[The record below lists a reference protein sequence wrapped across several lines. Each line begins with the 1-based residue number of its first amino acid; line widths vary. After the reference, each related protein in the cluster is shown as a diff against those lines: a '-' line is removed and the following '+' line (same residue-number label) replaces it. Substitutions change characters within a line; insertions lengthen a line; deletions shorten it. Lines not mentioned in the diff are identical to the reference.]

1 MIEFRHLRY
10 FLGVVEHGSVA
21 EAARRLHIAQPALSR
36 QIKDLE
42 EEMGALL
49 FDRSVRGATLTAAGQ
64 QLAIDARRMLGELQE
79 TRQRVARVA
88 EGVEG
93 NLRMGITPNF
103 GWHPR
108 ILGSLRS
115 FHQAEPRIAMSL
127 EPGLSARQLERIR
140 EGELDA
146 GFLAWRY
153 PPNDQFLAGEF
164 NEIEVFECRLKLALP
179 RDSRLAR
186 QVPVHLSALR
196 EEPAIWFPTEV
207 APGYDQFLDYQCQTA
222 GLVPRKAQLASDVLS
237 ILGLVAAGV
246 GYAIVSDVSAY
257 TCPEGVVLVD
267 HPELTMRHPVSFV
280 YRADNGNP
288 TLGRYIAHLEGA
300 QPLPMT
306 DTTG

>member
-1 MIEFRHLRY
+1 MELRHLRY

-42 EEMGALL
+42 EELGAVL
-49 FDRSVRGATLTAAGQ
+49 FERSVRGATLTTAGQ
-64 QLAIDARRMLGELQE
+64 QLAVDARRILADLQS
-79 TRQRVARVA
+79 TRQRVTRVA
-88 EGVEG
+88 EGLEG

-103 GWHPR
+103 GWHPK

-115 FHQAEPRIAMSL
+115 FHQAEPQIAMSL

-153 PPNDQFLAGEF
+153 PPNDQFLAREFGE
-164 NEIEVFECRLKLALP
+164 IQVFECRLKLALP

-186 QVPVHLSALR
+186 QVPAHLSALR
-196 EEPAIWFPTEV
+196 DEPAIWFPAEV
-207 APGYDQFLDYQCQTA
+207 APGYDQFLNYQCQTVN
-222 GLVPRKAQLASDVLS
+222 LVPRKAQLASDVLS

-288 TLGRYIAHLEGA
+288 TLDRYIAHLERA
-300 QPLPMT
+300 QPDGAAGRLR
-306 DTTG
+306 D

>member
-1 MIEFRHLRY
+1 MEFRHLRY

-36 QIKDLE
+36 QIKYLE
-42 EEMGALL
+42 EELGAAL

-64 QLAIDARRMLGELQE
+64 QLVIDARRMLADLQE

-88 EGVEG
+88 EGLEG

-108 ILGSLRS
+108 ILGSLRH
-115 FHQAEPRIAMSL
+115 FHQAEPQIAVSL

-140 EGELDA
+140 SGDLDA

-153 PPNDQFLAGEF
+153 PPNDQFLAHEFGE
-164 NEIEVFECRLKLALP
+164 IQVFECRLKLALP
-179 RDSRLAR
+179 RDSQLAR
-186 QVPVHLSALR
+186 QVPRHLSALHD
-196 EEPAIWFPTEV
+196 EPAIWFPAEV
-207 APGYDQFLDYQCQTA
+207 APGYDQFLNFQCQMVN
-222 GLVPRKAQLASDVLS
+222 LVPRKAQLASDVLS

-267 HPELTMRHPVSFV
+267 HPELTLRHPVSFV

-288 TLGRYIAHLEGA
+288 TLSRYMAHLER
-300 QPLPMT
+300 MRSSDET
-306 DTTG
+306 DQGGD